1 MGEDGPKGEMG
12 EKVSQLRI
20 QRALNYDAMVTFI
33 FPGWM
38 APALIQDYFSWR
50 RLVSS
55 VSPFPGKAIEES
67 GDELGG

>member
-38 APALIQDYFSWR
+38 APALIQDYFSRR

-55 VSPFPGKAIEES
+55 VSPFPGKAVEES